1 MKIKKT
7 ISLFMIVAITI
18 ISFSSCTVEYRA
30 RHHRHYDHNYNYVP
44 PVNDKTGT
52 VLVLPVSSPTIPV
65 TR

>member
-1 MKIKKT
+1 
-7 ISLFMIVAITI
+7 MIVAITI

-52 VLVLPVSSPTIPV
+52 VLVLPASSPAIPV